1 MPDYH
6 ERVRFDCSDADEFE
20 RGIAAGV
27 EATGA
32 GELIVLPTDTV
43 YGIGADAFSP
53 PAVRRM
59 LAAKG
64 RGRNMPPPV
73 LVSAPSTMRAL
84 AVDVPAWAS
93 RMLEALWPGSLT
105 VVCYQQPSLT
115 WDLGET
121 RGTVAIRMPDD
132 ERALALLKRTGPM
145 AVSSANT
152 TGASPAENVDDAES
166 MFGDDVSVYLDGGST
181 AGSRPSTILDI
192 TSTTPRVLRDGG
204 VELETLHTYNNTIE
218 PYA

>member
-93 RMLEALWPGSLT
+93 RMLEALDRKS
-105 VVCYQQPSLT
+105 
-115 WDLGET
+115 T
-121 RGTVAIRMPDD
+121 RLNSSHVAISY
-132 ERALALLKRTGPM
+132 
-145 AVSSANT
+145 AV
-152 TGASPAENVDDAES
+152 
-166 MFGDDVSVYLDGGST
+166 F
-181 AGSRPSTILDI
+181 
-192 TSTTPRVLRDGG
+192 
-204 VELETLHTYNNTIE
+204 
-218 PYA
+218 

>member
-73 LVSAPSTMRAL
+73 LVSAPSDRK
-84 AVDVPAWAS
+84 S
-93 RMLEALWPGSLT
+93 
-105 VVCYQQPSLT
+105 
-115 WDLGET
+115 T
-121 RGTVAIRMPDD
+121 RLNSSHVAISY
-132 ERALALLKRTGPM
+132 
-145 AVSSANT
+145 AVFCSKKT
-152 TGASPAENVDDAES
+152 RE
-166 MFGDDVSVYLDGGST
+166 
-181 AGSRPSTILDI
+181 TINY
-192 TSTTPRVLRDGG
+192 
-204 VELETLHTYNNTIE
+204 E
-218 PYA
+218 